1 MAITDVKDLLA
12 QFDAS
17 SLRELSLKQAD
28 LELYLSKND
37 SKVAPPVTT
46 VDVAEPV
53 QVSQVQILPQSPI
66 QEVGAAET
74 PSEVAEGEVVDSPL
88 VGIAY
93 LAPAPDKPAFVSVG
107 DSVKKGQTL
116 LIIEAMKVMNEVPA
130 PRDGVVTEVLVTN
143 GDMVD
148 FGKGLVRLA

>member
-37 SKVAPPVTT
+37 SKPATPVTT

-53 QVSQVQILPQSPI
+53 QTSQVQSSAQLPV
-66 QEVGAAET
+66 QEAVTAET
-74 PSEVAEGEVVDSPL
+74 PSAVAEGEVVDSPL

-130 PRDGVVTEVLVTN
+130 PRDAVVTEILVAD